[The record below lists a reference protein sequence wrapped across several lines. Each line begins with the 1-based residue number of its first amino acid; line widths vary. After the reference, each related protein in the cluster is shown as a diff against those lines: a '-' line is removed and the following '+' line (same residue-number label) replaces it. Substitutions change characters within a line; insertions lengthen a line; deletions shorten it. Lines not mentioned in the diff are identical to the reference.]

1 MKKTR
6 TTPFD
11 PARWTPDMQVE
22 YQDGTP
28 VRVLCVD
35 GPIPDFPIVGIFH
48 HETSTY
54 TDCARADQLRF
65 VEPVTTVWIS
75 YYGDSC
81 NAYEYASKNEADEDI
96 YASRLACFEVEK
108 TWQP

>member
-1 MKKTR
+1 MEKTR

-11 PARWTPDMQVE
+11 PESWTPDMQVVDE
-22 YQDGTP
+22 MGIT

-35 GPIPDFPIVGIFH
+35 GPIPEFPIVGIWSH
-48 HETSTY
+48 QTPC

-65 VEPVTTVWIS
+65 VEAVTMVWIS

-81 NAYEYASKNEADEDI
+81 NAYEYASKNEADENI
-96 YASRLACFEVEK
+96 YASRLACFEIEK
-108 TWQP
+108 TW